1 MYFEKGYINEI
12 NCSHELSTPPTLN
25 RRKSQWQQMGIG
37 ERPIIESRILSG
49 SVRYD
54 SGK

>member
-25 RRKSQWQQMGIG
+25 RRKSHWQHMGFG
-37 ERPIIESRILSG
+37 ERSIIESRILSG